1 MDAIEHSVRMTTKAY
16 GYQHLGM
23 IGTHLKAQ
31 WRSFTPSDYG
41 CKTLLELI
49 ERYPERIKV
58 KWSAPA
64 HKGRSH
70 VWIRL
75 AAEPK
80 RKDGYDHSPAPPPKP
95 KPRLMT
101 AKEFGRL
108 CEWLDAQSG
117 CDGSLRKTRQ
127 WLRRRDFLS
136 MEGNTKL
143 LKQLGGRAPLPCVDA
158 VGVGCRCAEVI
169 QARSDAQQGLGR
181 ALEIVEAAIV
191 CLSGSEAA
199 EVSVHGID
207 DVHGDQV
214 DAAED
219 RQPVPCP
226 GKRWVATQ
234 LQAGILQGVHP
245 CRHAIVIPLSIQS
258 GGE

>member
-1 MDAIEHSVRMTTKAY
+1 MLLDLLAPKNGDGHEREAFRVQWSAAKAGLRRSRQEKSLASRWMIQSSNSVGVREIGMDDPTPDLPISASSAFPTEAEVLDAIERSVRMTTKAY

-31 WRSFTPSDYG
+31 WNAFTPSDYG
-41 CKTLLELI
+41 CKTLLQLI
-49 ERYPERIKV
+49 ERYPERFKV

-80 RKDGYDHSPAPPPKP
+80 RKEGYGDKPTPPPKP

-101 AKEFGRL
+101 VKEFDRL
-108 CEWLDAQSG
+108 CESLGEWLAVHQ

-136 MEGNTKL
+136 LEGNTKL
-143 LKQLGGRAPLPCVDA
+143 LKQLGGYCD
-158 VGVGCRCAEVI
+158 CEVLMNV
-169 QARSDAQQGLGR
+169 AGNWT
-181 ALEIVEAAIV
+181 EA
-191 CLSGSEAA
+191 
-199 EVSVHGID
+199 
-207 DVHGDQV
+207 
-214 DAAED
+214 
-219 RQPVPCP
+219 
-226 GKRWVATQ
+226 
-234 LQAGILQGVHP
+234 
-245 CRHAIVIPLSIQS
+245 
-258 GGE
+258 

>member
-1 MDAIEHSVRMTTKAY
+1 MLKDTIKRSLGVREICMNDLIRESLISASSDSPTETEVLDAIEHSVRMTTKAY
-16 GYQHLGM
+16 GYQHVGM

-31 WRSFTPSDYG
+31 WSPFTPSDYG

-49 ERYPERIKV
+49 ERYPERFTV

-80 RKDGYDHSPAPPPKP
+80 RKEGYGDAPAPLPKP

-101 AKEFGRL
+101 TQEFDRL
-108 CEWLDAQSG
+108 CEWLAAQPK

-136 MEGNTKL
+136 LEGNTKL
-143 LKQLGGRAPLPCVDA
+143 IKRLGGHCD
-158 VGVGCRCAEVI
+158 CEVLMNI
-169 QARSDAQQGLGR
+169 MGKWP
-181 ALEIVEAAIV
+181 EA
-191 CLSGSEAA
+191 
-199 EVSVHGID
+199 
-207 DVHGDQV
+207 
-214 DAAED
+214 
-219 RQPVPCP
+219 
-226 GKRWVATQ
+226 
-234 LQAGILQGVHP
+234 
-245 CRHAIVIPLSIQS
+245 
-258 GGE
+258 